1 MKLVWIAITIVIVIA
16 TISATVGG
24 ASCSRAPEPVT
35 VAWSPFESTALVWI
49 ADDQGFFSRN
59 GLNLTLRRYDTGAA
73 SLDGVL
79 AGEADIAVGT
89 TEFPLVRRAFQKEQI
104 HIIGIID
111 RSQFVYL
118 VGRKDRGIENVSDL
132 KGKKVGTTLGTI
144 AEFHLGRL
152 LELNGMTMKDIDL
165 VDVKTP
171 AEWVNAV
178 ADGAIDAIVTAQ
190 PYANFA
196 RDRLGA
202 NAVLWPA
209 QSNQPQYGLAS
220 ATDDWITRRPEVV
233 RSFLKALVQAEEY
246 ALRSPADAKAIV
258 QKKLNLDAAYMET
271 VWAQNQYF
279 LSLDQSLV
287 LAMEDEARWMIR
299 NRLTTESEVPDFLD
313 YIHEDA
319 LKAMKREAVN
329 IIR

>member
-1 MKLVWIAITIVIVIA
+1 MKRALIAITVVVS
-16 TISATVGG
+16 TIGAIVGG
-24 ASCSRAPEPVT
+24 ASCSRAPEPLT

-49 ADDQGFFSRN
+49 AEDQGYFARN
-59 GLNLTLRRYDTGAA
+59 GLNLTLRKYDTGAA
-73 SLDGVL
+73 SLDGML

-89 TEFPLVRRAFQKEQI
+89 TEFPLVRRAFQKEKI
-104 HIIGIID
+104 HIIAIID

-152 LELNGMTMKDIDL
+152 LELNGMTMQDIDL

-171 AEWVNAV
+171 DEWVNAV
-178 ADGAIDAIVTAQ
+178 ADGDIDAIATAQ
-190 PYANFA
+190 PYAGLA
-196 RDRLGA
+196 RERLGA
-202 NAVLWPA
+202 NAFFWPA

-220 ATDDWITRRPEVV
+220 ATVDWITRHPEAV
-233 RSFLKALVQAEEY
+233 RNFLKSLAQAEDY
-246 ALRSPADAKAIV
+246 ALRNPANAKTIV
-258 QKKLNLDAAYMET
+258 QTRLNLDAGYMET
-271 VWAQNQYF
+271 VWAQNQYSV
-279 LSLDQSLV
+279 SLDQSLV
-287 LAMEDEARWMIR
+287 LSMEDEARWMIR
-299 NRLTTESEVPDFLD
+299 NKLTTESDVPDFLG

-319 LKAMKREAVN
+319 LKAVKPAAVN

>member
-1 MKLVWIAITIVIVIA
+1 MKRVLIAIAVVVSTIGAI
-16 TISATVGG
+16 VGG

-49 ADDQGFFSRN
+49 AEDQGYFARN
-59 GLNLTLRRYDTGAA
+59 GLNLTLRKYDTGAA
-73 SLDGVL
+73 SLDGML

-89 TEFPLVRRAFQKEQI
+89 TEFPLVRRAFQKERFR
-104 HIIGIID
+104 IIGTID
-111 RSQFVYL
+111 KSQFVYL
-118 VGRKDRGIENVSDL
+118 VGRKDRGIERISDL

-152 LELNGMTMKDIDL
+152 LELNGMTMQDIDL

-171 AEWVNAV
+171 EEWVSAV
-178 ADGAIDAIVTAQ
+178 ADGDIDAIATAQ
-190 PYANFA
+190 PYAGLA
-196 RDRLGA
+196 RERLGA
-202 NAVLWPA
+202 NAFFWPA

-220 ATDDWITRRPEVV
+220 AAVDWITRRPDVV
-233 RSFLKALVQAEEY
+233 RNFLKSLAQAEDY
-246 ALRSPADAKAIV
+246 ALRNPANAKTIV
-258 QKKLNLDAAYMET
+258 QTRLNLDAGYMET
-271 VWAQNQYF
+271 AWAQNQYSV
-279 LSLDQSLV
+279 SLDQSLV

-299 NRLTTESEVPDFLD
+299 NKLTTESDVPDFLS

-319 LKAMKREAVN
+319 LKAVKPAAVN